1 MLRTLLRQAPKAA
14 AVAGVSIATLQ
25 PARCDAATTPSQP
38 PTLVQRCIA
47 EAVGTGIIIT
57 GGCGVVSAAK
67 YASSGIT
74 VGGIAS
80 VWGTSVALAVYA
92 TRDISGAH
100 LNPAVTA
107 ALAVHKPDALP
118 IEEAPF
124 YVAAQIAGATIASAI
139 NYAVFSNGIAA
150 FEAAQG
156 IVRGT
161 AASTASFHGAFGMV
175 PTTAL
180 MKAPAAFFAEIWMTG
195 VLVFMIFAIGD
206 PGKTVPADAGPV
218 LVGATVTALITVFGP
233 VTGCGMNPARDIG
246 PRLITLCAGWGKAAL
261 TAAPVYTIG
270 PIIGAI
276 LGGALHEAVMTKG
289 AKVPELPF

>member
-180 MKAPAAFFAEIWMTG
+180 MTTMST
-195 VLVFMIFAIGD
+195 VL
-206 PGKTVPADAGPV
+206 
-218 LVGATVTALITVFGP
+218 TVT
-233 VTGCGMNPARDIG
+233 
-246 PRLITLCAGWGKAAL
+246 
-261 TAAPVYTIG
+261 
-270 PIIGAI
+270 
-276 LGGALHEAVMTKG
+276 TKQ
-289 AKVPELPF
+289 V